1 MGMIEYRMYI
11 MHTVLCRLMNAI
23 SVSRPFGHCLVK
35 LEILFLARYEMIN
48 VERNFMTI
56 GTKMYEKCI
65 S

>member
-1 MGMIEYRMYI
+1 MK
-11 MHTVLCRLMNAI
+11 AI